1 MQSIWVSVSKLQTVV
16 FSVKLSVLYGASHH
30 KSGACNLTCPK
41 FIDVWLNGS
50 KEEQEARPRKY
61 QRCRREGTE

>member
-1 MQSIWVSVSKLQTVV
+1 M
-16 FSVKLSVLYGASHH
+16 LYGASHH
-30 KSGACNLTCPK
+30 KSGTCNLTCPK

-50 KEEQEARPRKY
+50 KEEQEARPKKY

>member
-1 MQSIWVSVSKLQTVV
+1 MQSIWVSVSKLQLLC
-16 FSVKLSVLYGASHH
+16 SVLSLFTLYGASYHN
-30 KSGACNLTCPK
+30 SGACNLTFPK

-50 KEEQEARPRKY
+50 KEEQETRLRKY